1 MPALKIVC
9 FVAAACVGLF
19 SLAALD
25 HTSSSSATR
34 STIDTAS
41 VAPGVDTRLW
51 SATERATLFKMS
63 LSLLPPLAPDPSN
76 RVADDARAAELGQ
89 QLFFDTRLSGNA
101 KVSCATCH
109 QPALDFQDS
118 IPQGH
123 GMAFGGKRTMPIAG
137 TAHSPWFFWDGRA
150 DSQWAQALGP
160 LENPLEHGATRTL
173 VALEVSAR
181 YAQQYT
187 AIFGALP
194 ETKDLSP
201 QAGPTSDSAGRAI
214 WSRLAP
220 ARRESITRVYANV
233 GKAIAAYERRLA
245 FGRSRVDEWIDAE
258 RSSRVA
264 TVALSADEIS
274 GARLFV
280 GKANCATCHQG
291 VRMTDDDF
299 HNTGVPGGRSASGAA
314 LNVDDGRAT
323 GVRKAVAGEFAC
335 TGPYSDARSKD
346 SCSDLRYADTSNALS
361 VRAFKTP
368 SLRNVSRRAPYMD
381 AGQFA
386 TLEEVVAHYNRAPR
400 APLGTTELHPL
411 RLSAAERRQLV
422 AFLRALEANPVAR
435 DEMNLGLQKSDPHDS
450 GEVATLAPSPL

>member
-1 MPALKIVC
+1 MPRYKQAPMPAARSFGL
-9 FVAAACVGLF
+9 VAATSVGLF
-19 SLAALD
+19 TLATFD
-25 HTSSSSATR
+25 HRSSPSVTR
-34 STIDTAS
+34 SMIDTAS
-41 VAPGVDTRLW
+41 VAPGVDTRGW
-51 SATERATLFKMS
+51 SATERAMLFKMS
-63 LSLLPPLAPDPSN
+63 LSQLPPLAPDPSN
-76 RVADDARAAELGQ
+76 RVADDARAAEFGQ
-89 QLFFDTRLSGNA
+89 QHFFDTRLSGNG

-109 QPALDFQDS
+109 QPALDFQDT

-181 YAQQYT
+181 YARQYAT
-187 AIFGALP
+187 LFGALP
-194 ETKDLSP
+194 ATKDISP
-201 QAGPTSDSAGRAI
+201 MAGPNSDSAGRVS
-214 WSRLAP
+214 WSRLSP
-220 ARRESITRVYANV
+220 ARQESITRVYANV

-258 RSSRVA
+258 RSSRA
-264 TVALSADEIS
+264 SPVALSTDEVS

-280 GKANCATCHQG
+280 GKANCATCHEG
-291 VRMTDDDF
+291 ARMTDDDF
-299 HNTGVPGGRSASGAA
+299 HNTGVPGGRSNTGA
-314 LNVDDGRAT
+314 LPVDDGRAT

-335 TGPYSDARSKD
+335 TGPYSDVHSRDA
-346 SCSDLRYADTSNALS
+346 CAELRYADTANALS

-386 TLEEVVAHYNRAPR
+386 TLEEVVAHYDRAPR

-411 RLSAAERRQLV
+411 TLSAAERRQLV
-422 AFLRALEANPVAR
+422 AFLRALDAAPVATPAS
-435 DEMNLGLQKSDPHDS
+435 LLLP
-450 GEVATLAPSPL
+450 PLR

>member
-1 MPALKIVC
+1 MPASKLLGAL
-9 FVAAACVGLF
+9 AAAFVGLF

-25 HTSSSSATR
+25 RTSLPSVTR

-41 VAPGVDTRLW
+41 VAPGVDTRRW
-51 SATERATLFKMS
+51 SVTERATLFRMS
-63 LSLLPPLAPDPSN
+63 LSQLPPLAPDPSN

-89 QLFFDTRLSGNA
+89 QLFFDTRLSGNG

-109 QPALDFQDS
+109 QPALDFQDT

-137 TAHSPWFFWDGRA
+137 TARNTWHFWDGRA

-181 YAQQYT
+181 YARQYAT
-187 AIFGALP
+187 LFGALP
-194 ETKDLSP
+194 ATKDLSP
-201 QAGPTSDSAGRAI
+201 MAGPNSDSAGRAI
-214 WSRLAP
+214 WSRLSP
-220 ARRESITRVYANV
+220 ARQESITRVYANV

-258 RSSRVA
+258 RSSRA
-264 TVALSADEIS
+264 SPVALSADEIS

-280 GKANCATCHQG
+280 GKANCATCHEG

-299 HNTGVPGGRSASGAA
+299 HNTGIPGGRSATGAT
-314 LNVDDGRAT
+314 LPVDDGRAT

-335 TGPYSDARSKD
+335 TGPYSDVHSTDA
-346 SCSDLRYADTSNALS
+346 CAELRYADTANALS

-386 TLEEVVAHYNRAPR
+386 TLEEVVAHYDRAPR
-400 APLGTTELHPL
+400 APLGTTELRPL
-411 RLSAAERRQLV
+411 TLSATERRQLV
-422 AFLRALEANPVAR
+422 AFLRALDAEPVATPAS
-435 DEMNLGLQKSDPHDS
+435 LLLP
-450 GEVATLAPSPL
+450 PLR